1 MEQSALANEA
11 MLWTDA
17 GMLAALESA
26 SPEELD
32 ALEFGVVGM
41 DATGVVVLYNRCEV
55 ALSGLSA
62 AGVLGRN
69 FFTAVA
75 PCTNN
80 YLVAQRF
87 RDEPTLDAEL
97 DYVFTLKMRPT
108 KVRLRLLQTPEAR
121 RKYLLVAR
129 R

>member
-1 MEQSALANEA
+1 MPWNDEEL
-11 MLWTDA
+11 
-17 GMLAALESA
+17 LAALESA
-26 SPEELD
+26 SSEALD
-32 ALEFGVVGM
+32 ALEYGVVAM
-41 DATGVVVLYNRCEV
+41 DATDLVVAYNLFEA
-55 ALSGLSA
+55 ALSGLPA

-75 PCTNN
+75 PCTDN
-80 YLVAQRF
+80 YLIAQRY

-108 KVRLRLLQTPEAR
+108 KVRLRLLQSPMAQ
-121 RKYLLVAR
+121 RKYLLVVR

>member
-1 MEQSALANEA
+1 MELSDIDL
-11 MLWTDA
+11 LTK
-17 GMLAALESA
+17 LERA
-26 SPEELD
+26 SNEELD
-32 ALEFGVVGM
+32 GLEFGVVAM
-41 DATGVVVLYNRCEV
+41 DATGTVDAYNRFESE
-55 ALSGLSA
+55 LSGLRPA
-62 AGVLGRN
+62 NVIGKN

-87 RDEPTLDAEL
+87 KDEPSLDATIE
-97 DYVFTLKMRPT
+97 YVFTLKMRPT
-108 KVRLRLLQTPEAR
+108 KVTLRLLQGPEAR

>member
-1 MEQSALANEA
+1 
-11 MLWTDA
+11 
-17 GMLAALESA
+17 
-26 SPEELD
+26 
-32 ALEFGVVGM
+32 
-41 DATGVVVLYNRCEV
+41 
-55 ALSGLSA
+55 
-62 AGVLGRN
+62 
-69 FFTAVA
+69 VA

>member
-1 MEQSALANEA
+1 MEWNDPDLLVRLDGAS
-11 MLWTDA
+11 DA
-17 GMLAALESA
+17 Q
-26 SPEELD
+26 LD
-32 ALEFGVVGM
+32 ELEFGVVAM
-41 DATGVVVLYNRCEV
+41 DSTGTVEAYNTCEV

-62 AGVLGRN
+62 AAVIGRN

-80 YLVAQRF
+80 YLVAMRF
-87 RDEPTLDAEL
+87 TEEPTLDATI

-108 KVRLRLLQTPEAR
+108 KVRLRLLQSPESR